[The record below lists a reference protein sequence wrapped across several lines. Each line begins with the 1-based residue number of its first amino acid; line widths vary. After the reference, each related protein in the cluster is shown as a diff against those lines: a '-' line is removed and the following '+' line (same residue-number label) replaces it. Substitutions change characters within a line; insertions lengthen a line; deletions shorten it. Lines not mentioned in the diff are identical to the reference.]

1 MGMNSGPIWALAL
14 AIVLLTLL
22 AYVAYIEEFRRETGD
37 DS

>member
-22 AYVAYIEEFRRETGD
+22 AYVAYIE
-37 DS
+37 S